1 MIKESFME
9 EPKFMFRL
17 TTKEWILMRSQTV
30 ISSVQ
35 PIDYEENMPMRS
47 QIVTSSAES
56 ADFQEDVTQ
65 KPQNEIQSQKKKKNS
80 HNTLCLY
87 RTRRNNGCECIK
99 KRTGGANEHCY
110 SKNILTTYKTGFRL

>member
-47 QIVTSSAES
+47 EFVTSSAES

-65 KPQNEIQSQKKKKNS
+65 KPQNETQSQKKRKIHITPFAFTEHGVTMVANVLKS
-80 HNTLCLY
+80 DRAVQMSIAIV
-87 RTRRNNGCECIK
+87 RT
-99 KRTGGANEHCY
+99 
-110 SKNILTTYKTGFRL
+110 F